1 MRVFL
6 LLRRCNMAIALIK
19 VVDLEG
25 KGLYVDKHYALTAV
39 LVILPARWA
48 SVALQP
54 LVFLLVRQ
62 V

>member
-6 LLRRCNMAIALIK
+6 AWDCNMVVALIK

-25 KGLYVDKHYALTAV
+25 KGMYVDKHYALIAV

-48 SVALQP
+48 GVALQP
-54 LVFLLVRQ
+54 LVFLSVRQ